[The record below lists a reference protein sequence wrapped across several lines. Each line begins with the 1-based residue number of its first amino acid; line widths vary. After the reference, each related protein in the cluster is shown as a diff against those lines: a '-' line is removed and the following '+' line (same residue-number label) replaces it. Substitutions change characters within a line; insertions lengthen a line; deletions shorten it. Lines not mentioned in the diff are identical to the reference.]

1 MMLWEFSMKAAAGDS
16 FEISSPRAGVSGAPF
31 VMIAED
37 DPELRKLLADTLVED
52 GCVVRTASDG
62 RELLAMLS
70 AVSRGEMLMPSLLV
84 MDVRMPRC
92 SGMDVLTALRLAEW
106 EVPVVIITG
115 FGDVELH
122 ANAETLGAAF
132 VLDKPF
138 DLDTLRCVVR
148 ALSLPPGTA
157 RSSNDDAP
165 DAEVTRVTVRHAKGE
180 RS

>member
-1 MMLWEFSMKAAAGDS
+1 MTDHD
-16 FEISSPRAGVSGAPF
+16 PQDPDAPF

-37 DPELRKLLADTLVED
+37 DAELRSLLADALVED
-52 GCVVRTASDG
+52 GCAVRTASDG

-70 AVSRGEMLMPSLLV
+70 AVSRGELPMPSLLV

-115 FGDVELH
+115 FGDGELH
-122 ANAETLGAAF
+122 ASAGTLGADI

-138 DLDTLRCVVR
+138 ELDTLRCVVR
-148 ALSLPPGTA
+148 ALSPTIA
-157 RSSNDDAP
+157 RHGNDDDQ
-165 DAEVTRVTVRHAKGE
+165 DADATRVTVRRANGD
-180 RS
+180 RSCASPYR

>member
-1 MMLWEFSMKAAAGDS
+1 MLTMHSATADS
-16 FEISSPRAGVSGAPF
+16 FEIMTAEDKVDDGPF

-37 DPELRKLLADTLVED
+37 DAELRSLLADTLVED
-52 GCVVRTASDG
+52 GCVVRTAADG

-70 AVSRGEMLMPSLLV
+70 AVSRGELRMPSLIV

-115 FGDVELH
+115 FGDGELH
-122 ANAETLGAAF
+122 ATAGTLGATI

-138 DLDTLRCVVR
+138 ELDTLRGVVR
-148 ALSLPPGTA
+148 ILSLPLATA
-157 RSSNDDAP
+157 RPSNDDGEATLESARP
-165 DAEVTRVTVRHAKGE
+165 AKGD